1 MQTLLTQN
9 YLSQLSPILGLILS
23 LSVMAFK
30 FELHKKVRI
39 NDEKGILLP
48 SFFVL
53 ASPFLFSFLFNISL
67 LSILSENKVL
77 SSIVTILTTTTSIYT
92 ANFLLDGFRE
102 RKKILERAKFFLY
115 KLRESRNYLLQIKD
129 EISKPQQTDVYYLG
143 LRAKVS
149 ASLLLENKVPDDLAI
164 FDKSIIEQIE
174 KCFTTTKRFAFEI
187 QEALSNKEEEFLRN
201 VMAIRADEAIIEVDL
216 CILVFLVKYFVKT
229 QKSEI
234 NKLKLGLNRKYE
246 KIIND
251 KSKKISESTVETE
264 HDSQGNLLF
273 FVTKCE
279 YYHQYSIPN
288 IEKVFESLNWDI
300 NQ

>member
-164 FDKSIIEQIE
+164 FDESIIEQIE

-216 CILVFLVKYFVKT
+216 CILFFLVKYFSKLQQTEIQKLKT
-229 QKSEI
+229 YFQWKYKKLKEQESEI
-234 NKLKLGLNRKYE
+234 LN
-246 KIIND
+246 
-251 KSKKISESTVETE
+251 
-264 HDSQGNLLF
+264 NLTLDQSP
-273 FVTKCE
+273 K
-279 YYHQYSIPN
+279 YYHVYSIPN
-288 IEKVFESLNWDI
+288 IERVFKSLNWDI
-300 NQ
+300 KR

>member
-149 ASLLLENKVPDDLAI
+149 ASLLLENKVPDDLAM
-164 FDKSIIEQIE
+164 
-174 KCFTTTKRFAFEI
+174 
-187 QEALSNKEEEFLRN
+187 ALLGLRGL
-201 VMAIRADEAIIEVDL
+201 M
-216 CILVFLVKYFVKT
+216 Y
-229 QKSEI
+229 
-234 NKLKLGLNRKYE
+234 NKLRM
-246 KIIND
+246 
-251 KSKKISESTVETE
+251 
-264 HDSQGNLLF
+264 
-273 FVTKCE
+273 
-279 YYHQYSIPN
+279 
-288 IEKVFESLNWDI
+288 
-300 NQ
+300 